1 MNEYI
6 KLTSLND
13 YWVKNKIDIFLLHE
27 KLKELVKT
35 HSNIDF
41 KNYVNYLTITQL
53 LAAELQQCLSDQML
67 LDFLFSR
74 YRYETFPQNYILDEY
89 PPLLQIELSAICNYK
104 CTFCFQQNSDFFS
117 KKQNVGNMP
126 TQAFK
131 KVVDEITGKI
141 PFINLASRGE
151 PFINPALSSLLGY
164 CKNRF
169 QTIKINTNGSL
180 ITEKTAISIFENNV
194 NLIVIS
200 IDSFDPNKYAKL
212 RVNGHLKKIYKNLQ
226 LLNSVKRYF
235 PNCHTII
242 RISGVEQTDNNI
254 VEQIPSQWKNL
265 ADQITTVNYFPWENI
280 YENNANGITKPCSS
294 LWRRLIVNFNG
305 VVNPCDADYKN
316 FNQIGTIE
324 TKTIRQ
330 LWQSAKLNR
339 LRNSH
344 LSQRQMVEICKGCNY
359 V

>member
-1 MNEYI
+1 MNEYV

-13 YWVKNKIDIFLLHE
+13 YWVKNLIDIFPIYE
-27 KLKELVKT
+27 KLKKLVP
-35 HSNIDF
+35 SNCNLDF
-41 KNYVNYLTITQL
+41 QKYLNNLPITQL
-53 LAAELQQCLSDQML
+53 LAAELQQCTSDQKL
-67 LDFLFSR
+67 LDFLFAR
-74 YRYETFPQNYILDEY
+74 YRYETFPQNFILEDY
-89 PPLLQIELSAICNYK
+89 PPLIQIELSAICNYR
-104 CTFCFQQNSDFFS
+104 CVFCFQQNTDFFR
-117 KKQNVGNMP
+117 KKKNAGNMSMP
-126 TQAFK
+126 VFK
-131 KVVDEITGKI
+131 KIIDEIAGKI

-151 PFINPALSSLLGY
+151 PLINPNLPSFLSY

-169 QTIKINTNGSL
+169 HTIKINTNGSL
-180 ITEKTAISIFENNV
+180 ITEKTAVSIFENNV
-194 NLIVIS
+194 NIIVIS
-200 IDSFDPNKYAKL
+200 IDSFDPSKYAKL
-212 RVNGHLKKIYKNLQ
+212 RVNGQLTKIFKNLQ
-226 LLNSVKRYF
+226 LLNEVKKSF
-235 PNCHTII
+235 PNCNTII
-242 RISGVEQTDNNI
+242 RISGVEQTDNI
-254 VEQIPSQWKNL
+254 LEQIPERWKNL

-330 LWQSAKLNR
+330 LWQSSKLNR

-344 LSQRQMVEICKGCNY
+344 LSQRQMVELCKGCNY